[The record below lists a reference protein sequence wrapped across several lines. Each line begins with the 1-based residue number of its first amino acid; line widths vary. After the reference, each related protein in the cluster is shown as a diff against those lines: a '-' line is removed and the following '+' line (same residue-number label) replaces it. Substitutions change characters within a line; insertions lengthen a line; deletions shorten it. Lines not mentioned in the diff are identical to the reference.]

1 MKTNLEP
8 SKLTWSWTGW
18 LWGVQ
23 VVTGDS
29 QEEVMIFRYRQTDRH
44 TLHHNIYIIIIV
56 ILISNCAPHGH
67 LYCFTCSSQ
76 TIITMQ
82 GCVDQRSTC
91 DQQHSGRR
99 AKKRKSLE
107 LHKLSKST
115 SKSQIESR
123 LRRVFPH
130 LGLGDSHWVSPI
142 SGKASSQEILGFLGL
157 SPIQVVEWSGV
168 LDSTD
173 LDLDCQREVLFF

>member
-1 MKTNLEP
+1 MGIFKRLWEYFADYGNTLQILGILYIQILGHRGGATLLGLD
-8 SKLTWSWTGW
+8 SMW
-18 LWGVQ
+18 LSCSALVLF
-23 VVTGDS
+23 
-29 QEEVMIFRYRQTDRH
+29 I
-44 TLHHNIYIIIIV
+44 IIIIIV

-82 GCVDQRSTC
+82 GCVDQRSTF

-142 SGKASSQEILGFLGL
+142 SGKASSQEILVFLGL
-157 SPIQVVEWSGV
+157 S
-168 LDSTD
+168 TM
-173 LDLDCQREVLFF
+173 